1 MSNIEQALVA
11 AASAFLQ
18 AMSSA
23 AQPPAAPP
31 SYPPPAAP
39 VAPPPPPAPVAP
51 PQANTYAP
59 PGTMPGAPYSQPPAP
74 APQGLPF
81 TNNIEAQNWTT
92 AAWNAAVAVNQDQ
105 AQAEFGALMGQ
116 LGTADFNHIGPEK
129 FPILYNGVM
138 AIKAKMGIQG

>member
-18 AMSSA
+18 AMNSA

-51 PQANTYAP
+51 PAP
-59 PGTMPGAPYSQPPAP
+59 PAMPAAPFQQPPAP

-138 AIKAKMGIQG
+138 AIKAKMGIPG

>member
-18 AMSSA
+18 AMNSA
-23 AQPPAAPP
+23 AEHTQLAAAPP

-51 PQANTYAP
+51 PAP
-59 PGTMPGAPYSQPPAP
+59 PAMPAAPFQQPPAP

-138 AIKAKMGIQG
+138 AIKAKMGIPG